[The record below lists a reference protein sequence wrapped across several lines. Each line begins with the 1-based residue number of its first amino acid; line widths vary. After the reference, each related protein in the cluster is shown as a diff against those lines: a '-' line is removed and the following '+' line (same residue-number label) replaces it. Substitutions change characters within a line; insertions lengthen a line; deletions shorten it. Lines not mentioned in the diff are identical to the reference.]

1 MFPTKVWVGSGGSA
15 RALPLEEWHDE
26 VLHQLCRE
34 KIFPEVVDS
43 FNSKVA
49 RAGQSELLEDG
60 VRDTPAPPPIPTDL
74 GDFVLPSGDRKTG

>member
-74 GDFVLPSGDRKTG
+74 GDFVLPSGDRNTG